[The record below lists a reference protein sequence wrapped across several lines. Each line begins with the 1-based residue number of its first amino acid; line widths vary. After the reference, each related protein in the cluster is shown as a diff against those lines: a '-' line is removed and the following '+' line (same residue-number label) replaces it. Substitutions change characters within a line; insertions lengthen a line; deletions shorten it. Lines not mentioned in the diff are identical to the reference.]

1 VFSKIVG
8 RSTNRCQK
16 VQTWFCNSQRGGS
29 DFTHAAVLRVEVKNP
44 DEAAGS
50 SLTKRPTFLINRPFG
65 FFWVGQSVS
74 TLGSQ
79 VTAFAVP
86 LLAALTLHATAQQ
99 MGFLRAA
106 EFAPFLVLTLPAGVW
121 ADLGIRRV
129 LMILSNLVRGVLIV
143 IVPLAVLLGMVRLEV
158 LYVVMFAM
166 GSFKVIFE
174 MAYQTYI
181 PEIVDRE
188 TLVNANSK
196 IMMSYALGQSAGPG
210 LAGIMVEIMGAP
222 MAVLADSIGYF
233 LCAGCLFRIRHRE
246 VRRGRHQQNIFR
258 QIGEGFRYVGKEP
271 HIRALLC
278 LVTVNNFFMNAL
290 MALVVFYATR
300 EIGFRPGIFGMAVSV
315 GGLGAVIGSLSAQRL
330 GAWLGPGPF
339 VIYAC
344 GVASLAAFCFPLVNQ
359 TNGIGILCLT
369 TAYFALSAGGAAV
382 TVFAW
387 TIRQAMTP
395 SELLGKMNGAFRFCV
410 TGIMPFGAL
419 FGGWLGSVIG
429 IRQTLVV
436 SAAGLLASCLVAS
449 YSHLRHLKTLP
460 HA

>member
-1 VFSKIVG
+1 
-8 RSTNRCQK
+8 
-16 VQTWFCNSQRGGS
+16 
-29 DFTHAAVLRVEVKNP
+29 VLRAEVKSP
-44 DEAAGS
+44 DEAAGP

-121 ADLGIRRV
+121 ADLGIRRF
-129 LMILSNLVRGVLIV
+129 LMILSNLIRGVLIV
-143 IVPLAVLLGMVRLEV
+143 FVPVAVFLGLVRLEV

-210 LAGIMVEIMGAP
+210 LAGIMVEILGAP
-222 MAVLADSIGYF
+222 MAVLVDSLGYF

-246 VRRGRHQQNIFR
+246 VKGGRHHQNIFR
-258 QIGEGFRYVGKEP
+258 QIAEGFRYVGHEP

-300 EIGFRPGIFGMAVSV
+300 EIGFRPGLFGMAVSV

-339 VIYAC
+339 VICAC
-344 GVASLAAFCFPLVNQ
+344 AVTSFAAFCFPLVSHADE
-359 TNGIGILCLT
+359 IGILCLT
-369 TAYFALSAGGAAV
+369 LAYFALSAGAAAV

-419 FGGWLGSVIG
+419 FGGWLASIVG
-429 IRQTLVV
+429 IRPTLVV
-436 SAAGLLASCLVAS
+436 AAAGLLASCLAAS
-449 YSHLRHLKTLP
+449 YSHLRRLKALP
-460 HA
+460 KT

>member
-1 VFSKIVG
+1 MKS
-8 RSTNRCQK
+8 
-16 VQTWFCNSQRGGS
+16 
-29 DFTHAAVLRVEVKNP
+29 P
-44 DEAAGS
+44 DEAAGPYFKER
-50 SLTKRPTFLINRPFG
+50 LTFLINRSFG
-65 FFWVGQSVS
+65 FFWLGQSIS

-121 ADLGIRRV
+121 ADLGIRRF
-129 LMILSNLVRGVLIV
+129 LMIFSNLIRGVLI
-143 IVPLAVLLGMVRLEV
+143 IFVPLAVLLGLVRLEV

-210 LAGIMVEIMGAP
+210 LAGIMVEILGAP
-222 MAVLADSIGYF
+222 MAVLVDSLGYF

-246 VRRGRHQQNIFR
+246 AKISRGRLNVFR
-258 QIGEGFRYVGKEP
+258 QIGEGFSYVGHEP

-278 LVTVNNFFMNAL
+278 LVTLNNFFMNAL
-290 MALVVFYATR
+290 MALAVLYATR
-300 EIGFRPGIFGMAVSV
+300 EVGFRPGIFGLAVSV

-330 GAWLGPGPF
+330 GARLGPGPF

-344 GVASLAAFCFPLVNQ
+344 LLTALAAFCFPLVNQ
-359 TNGIGILCLT
+359 ANIIGILGLT
-369 TAYFALSAGGAAV
+369 MGYFALSAGGAAV

-419 FGGWLGSVIG
+419 FGGWLGSIIG

-436 SAAGLLASCLVAS
+436 AAAGLLVSCVGAS
-449 YSHLRHLKTLP
+449 YSQLKRLKSLPKGETLGRNQRTKACLTP
-460 HA
+460 CEGKCDDAWAVSE